1 VQKEVRLK
9 TVHCALRIVTA
20 VLMLVSGAVATAQQS
35 YPSRPVRLI
44 VPFPPGGG
52 NDFVGRLVAQ
62 KLGERMGQQFVVDN
76 RAGASGTI
84 GTEIAARAPPD
95 GYTLLLG
102 FVGPFALNP
111 NLEKVPYDP
120 LRDFAAASLIAS
132 SYHILVVHP
141 SLPARSVKELIALA
155 RARPGE
161 LNYASSG
168 TGANFHLIAE
178 LFKSA
183 ARINIVHVPYK
194 GAAAAALAVVS
205 GEAHMM
211 FSSTTAVLP
220 YIRNKRLAA
229 LAVTSPKRSPLAQ
242 EVPTLAEAGLTGVE
256 LGSWYAIVAPATTPR
271 DIIAKLN
278 SELVGLASVPE
289 YRQQLENLA
298 FEPLTSKPEQFPS
311 FVKAELE
318 KWGKVIRA
326 AGIKPE

>member
-1 VQKEVRLK
+1 MKIARRTFAFLIG
-9 TVHCALRIVTA
+9 ALIVVFSA
-20 VLMLVSGAVATAQQS
+20 SAQQS
-35 YPSRPVRLI
+35 YPTRPIRLI

-62 KLGERMGQQFVVDN
+62 KLGERLGQQIVVDN
-76 RAGASGTI
+76 RAGASGVI
-84 GTEIAARAPPD
+84 GTEIGARATPD

-102 FVGPFALNP
+102 FVGPLALRP

-120 LRDFAAASLIAS
+120 VRDFTAASLIAS

-141 SLPARSVKELIALA
+141 SIPVRSVKDLIAFA
-155 RARPGE
+155 RARPGQ

-178 LFKSA
+178 FFKSA
-183 ARINIVHVPYK
+183 AGIDIVHVPYK
-194 GAAAAALAVVS
+194 GAAAAALAVVT

-220 YIRNKRLAA
+220 HIRTKRLTA
-229 LAVTSPKRSPLAQ
+229 LAVTSPARSPLAP
-242 EVPTLAEAGLTGVE
+242 EVPTLVESGVRGVE
-256 LGSWYAIVAPATTPR
+256 LGSWYAIVAPAATPR
-271 DIIAKLN
+271 EIVARLN
-278 SELVGLASVPE
+278 AELVSLASVPE
-289 YRQQLENLA
+289 YRQQLEKLA
-298 FEPLTSKPEQFPS
+298 FEPLTSKPEQFAG
-311 FVKAELE
+311 FVKGELD

>member
-1 VQKEVRLK
+1 MKIARRTFAFLIG
-9 TVHCALRIVTA
+9 ALIVVFSA
-20 VLMLVSGAVATAQQS
+20 SAQQS
-35 YPSRPVRLI
+35 YPTRPIRLI

-62 KLGERMGQQFVVDN
+62 KLGERLGQQIVVDN
-76 RAGASGTI
+76 RAGASGVI
-84 GTEIAARAPPD
+84 GTEIGARATPD

-102 FVGPFALNP
+102 FVGPLALRP

-120 LRDFAAASLIAS
+120 VRDFTAASLIAS

-141 SLPARSVKELIALA
+141 SIPVRSVKDLIAFA
-155 RARPGE
+155 RARPGQ

-183 ARINIVHVPYK
+183 AGIDIVHVPYK
-194 GAAAAALAVVS
+194 GAAAAALAVVT

-220 YIRNKRLAA
+220 HIRTKRLTA
-229 LAVTSPKRSPLAQ
+229 LAVTSPARSPLAP
-242 EVPTLAEAGLTGVE
+242 EVPTLVESGVRCVE
-256 LGSWYAIVAPATTPR
+256 LGSWYAIVAPAATPR
-271 DIIAKLN
+271 EIVARLN
-278 SELVGLASVPE
+278 AELVSLASVPE
-289 YRQQLENLA
+289 YRQQLEKLA
-298 FEPLTSKPEQFPS
+298 FEPLTSKPEQFAG
-311 FVKAELE
+311 FVKGELD